1 MNWSAAIL
9 AGGRARRLGGQDKS
23 ALIVDGLRFIDR
35 QREALRPLTD
45 RIVLV
50 GYRGAQ
56 PAPVPVE
63 PDRWPDAGPL
73 GGLATALLTATTDR
87 VLVLACDLPCVT
99 TRFLAFLADA
109 DPHATAVVPVCDGRW
124 QPLCA
129 IYARRAA
136 DTFVTALADGERTV
150 AAVVSRLRPRL
161 IGHDEW
167 APFDCNGLLLAN
179 VNTADDLARV
189 RSHEP
194 SSANA
199 SRADANTV
207 DRTAASESSQ
217 TNQGLCS

>member
-50 GYRGAQ
+50 GYRGAH
-56 PAPVPVE
+56 PPPLPVE
-63 PDRWPDAGPL
+63 DDRWPDAGPL

-99 TRFLAFLADA
+99 TQFLAFLADV
-109 DPHATAVVPVCDGRW
+109 DPDAAAVLPVSDGRW

-129 IYARRAA
+129 MYARHAA
-136 DTFVTALADGERTV
+136 DTFVTALAGGERAV
-150 AAVVSRLRPRL
+150 APVVGQLRPRL
-161 IGHDEW
+161 IDQDEW
-167 APFDCNGLLLAN
+167 IRFDGSGLLLAN
-179 VNTADDLARV
+179 INTPDDLARIRARDL
-189 RSHEP
+189 RSTT
-194 SSANA
+194 A
-199 SRADANTV
+199 
-207 DRTAASESSQ
+207 DRTAASEASQ
-217 TNQGLCS
+217 TTKR

>member
-35 QREALRPLTD
+35 QRDALTPLTD

-50 GYRGAQ
+50 GARDVRTATLH
-56 PAPVPVE
+56 VE
-63 PDRWPDAGPL
+63 DDRWPGAGPL

-99 TRFLAFLADA
+99 TEFLAFLADV
-109 DPHATAVVPVCDGRW
+109 DHAAAAVVPVCDDRW

-129 IYARRAA
+129 FYARRTAE
-136 DTFVTALADGERTV
+136 TFVDALERGERAV
-150 AAVVSRLRPRL
+150 AAVVSHLDPRL

-167 APFDCNGLLLAN
+167 APFDRTGLLLAN
-179 VNTADDLARV
+179 VNTPDDLARI
-189 RSHEP
+189 RSRGP
-194 SSANA
+194 RSAITTRDDLNA
-199 SRADANTV
+199 P
-207 DRTAASESSQ
+207 DRTAGSEASQ
-217 TNQGLCS
+217 TNQGLSR

>member
-50 GYRGAQ
+50 GYRGAH
-56 PAPVPVE
+56 PAPLPVE
-63 PDRWPDAGPL
+63 DDRWPDAGPL

-99 TRFLAFLADA
+99 TQFLAFLADV
-109 DPHATAVVPVCDGRW
+109 DPDAAAVLPVSDGRW

-129 IYARRAA
+129 MYARHAA
-136 DTFVTALADGERTV
+136 DTFVTALAGGERAV
-150 AAVVSRLRPRL
+150 APVVGQLRPRL
-161 IGHDEW
+161 IDQDEW
-167 APFDCNGLLLAN
+167 IRFDGSGLLLAN
-179 VNTADDLARV
+179 INTPDDLARIRARDL
-189 RSHEP
+189 RSMT
-194 SSANA
+194 A
-199 SRADANTV
+199 
-207 DRTAASESSQ
+207 DRTAASEASQ
-217 TNQGLCS
+217 TTKR